1 MYKQL
6 TSEQRYV
13 ISALL
18 KRETSPKEIAEE
30 IGCHIS
36 TVYREKSRNA
46 CKDGHYS
53 PKIAHEMAMER
64 RERIVTNSKLKPG
77 VMDRALSLLKEEQW
91 SPRQISGALALQGVK
106 ISHERI
112 YQEIRKDASGELASH
127 TRHNMKH
134 RKKYGNQNAG
144 VKNIPNRTS
153 IHERPAEADGKR
165 LGDWEMDLIVDNYGH
180 AILTMVERSQSF
192 LQMHK
197 LPLGKKSESLA
208 REAARLL
215 FPWRKYVLTITTDNG
230 GEFAAHELLAK
241 LLHRKSLPD
250 IKVYFAD
257 PYASW
262 QKGAI
267 ENINGLIR
275 QYIPKGANFDDFSDD
290 DILKIQHKL
299 NRRPREKLNFLS
311 PIQAMNRKIS

>member
-18 KRETSPKEIAEE
+18 KRKTSPKEIAEE

-53 PKIAHEMAMER
+53 AQIAHEMAMER
-64 RERIVTNSKLKPG
+64 RERIVTNSRLKPG
-77 VMDRALSLLKEEQW
+77 VMIKALKLLKEEQW
-91 SPRQISGALALQGVK
+91 SPRQISGSLALKGFK

-112 YQEIRKDASGELASH
+112 YQEIRNDSTGELASY
-127 TRHNMKH
+127 TRHHMKH
-134 RKKYGNQNAG
+134 RKRYGAPGAG

-153 IHERPAEADGKR
+153 IHDRPQEADGKR
-165 LGDWEMDLIVDNYGH
+165 FGDWEMDLIVDSHGH

-192 LQMHK
+192 LLMKK
-197 LPLGKKSESLA
+197 LPQGKKAEALA
-208 REAARLL
+208 YEAFRLL
-215 FPWRKYVLTITTDNG
+215 FPWRQYVLTITTDNG
-230 GEFAAHELLAK
+230 GEFAAHELLTK
-241 LLHRKSLPD
+241 LLRRKSLPD
-250 IKVYFAD
+250 VNVYFAD

-262 QKGAI
+262 QKGAV
-267 ENINGLIR
+267 ENMNGLIR

-290 DILKIQHKL
+290 AIMEIQRKL
-299 NRRPREKLNFLS
+299 NRRPREKLQFLS
-311 PIQAMNRKIS
+311 PIQALNRKIS